1 MRPLPPL
8 LALLVAVGPAVPL
21 QAAGKGRTP
30 VPPTRA
36 TYLYTYYDRQGRI
49 IVNNLPPSSTGSM
62 GLVLKQVGVGR
73 VGLAISRMEMAK
85 VLRAPELLAMVD
97 EIAQANGV
105 DPFLA
110 RAIIQAESAFYD
122 KARSHA
128 GAMGLMQLMP
138 ATALRFGVTD
148 PFDPR
153 QNINGGTKYLKWLM
167 DYFQGDLTKTV
178 AAYNSG
184 ERNVEKYRGIP
195 PFAETRAYVPKVIGL
210 YHNKS
215 VQPDPKAAGALDL
228 LKKGRGG
235 FQVEEKVLPAAEAE
249 IARKTPA
256 NPLYQWVDDQG
267 RIQISDQPPPKLSQK
282 VRKFG
287 DS

>member
-1 MRPLPPL
+1 MSSFRPL
-8 LALLVAVGPAVPL
+8 LALLVASAPL
-21 QAAGKGRTP
+21 MAAKGRSSAP
-30 VPPTRA
+30 AARA

-49 IVNNLPPSSTGSM
+49 VVNNLPPSASGSL

-73 VGLAISRMEMAK
+73 VGLAISRGDMAK
-85 VLRAPELLAMVD
+85 VLRAPELLALVD
-97 EIAQANGV
+97 EIAILNGV
-105 DPFLA
+105 DPYLA

-122 KARSHA
+122 KARSRA

-138 ATALRFGVTD
+138 GTAQRFGVTD

-167 DYFQGDLTKTV
+167 DYFGGDITKTV

-184 ERNVEKYRGIP
+184 ERNVDKHKGIP
-195 PFAETRAYVPKVIGL
+195 PFAETRAYVPKVLDL
-210 YHNKS
+210 YHRKA
-215 VQPDPKAAGALDL
+215 VQPDPRAAGASEL

-235 FQVEEKVLPAAEAE
+235 FKVDEKALPAAELE
-249 IARKTPA
+249 IAKKAP
-256 NPLYQWVDDQG
+256 NPLYQWVDADG
-267 RIQISDQPPPKLSQK
+267 RIQISDQPPPKGNRS